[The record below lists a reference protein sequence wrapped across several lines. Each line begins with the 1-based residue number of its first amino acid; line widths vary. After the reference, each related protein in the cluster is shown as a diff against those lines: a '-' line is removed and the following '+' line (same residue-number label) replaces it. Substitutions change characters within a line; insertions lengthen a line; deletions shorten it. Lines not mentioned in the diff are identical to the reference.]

1 MTLTTTRAQGSTPR
15 PGWFRRL
22 VSDARG
28 AASLAVIAVIALTAL
43 VSFFWTPYDPAAA
56 DAYARWLSPSWAH
69 VLGTDGVGR
78 DIFSRIMVG
87 ARVTVLVSVAATA
100 LAAAFGTF
108 LAVVGAFGL
117 RWVREPVI
125 ILIDVL
131 IAFPT
136 LLIAMMLAASLGGS
150 LAVVIVAVGISNG
163 VNIARVLRPELR
175 QVAGADFVLAARASG
190 VGRGGILLRHI
201 LPGVAPVFIV
211 QLSLTAALALLA
223 EAGLSYL
230 GFGAP
235 ATTPSWGRMLA
246 ETQSY
251 VTVHPLAVIWP
262 GLAIT
267 IAVLAFHLLGDAL
280 REATDPRL
288 TRYSGIDRTMRQL
301 RTMGG
306 PR

>member
-201 LPGVAPVFIV
+201 LPGVAPV
-211 QLSLTAALALLA
+211 SLCSSRSPQRSRCSQRQGSATSGLGRQQQPPPGGGCSPKRSPTLPSIRWPSSGLDSPLPSPCLPSTCLAMRFA
-223 EAGLSYL
+223 K
-230 GFGAP
+230 
-235 ATTPSWGRMLA
+235 R
-246 ETQSY
+246 
-251 VTVHPLAVIWP
+251 
-262 GLAIT
+262 
-267 IAVLAFHLLGDAL
+267 
-280 REATDPRL
+280 R
-288 TRYSGIDRTMRQL
+288 TRD
-301 RTMGG
+301 
-306 PR
+306 